1 MIKIKL
7 QTLND
12 AADCPFY
19 VEGLKKNKF
28 CFVKQNISIAQA
40 VSLVEE
46 NPTFD
51 PASWN

>member
-19 VEGLKKNKF
+19 VEGPKKINFVLSSKIFQLLK
-28 CFVKQNISIAQA
+28 QLA
-40 VSLVEE
+40 
-46 NPTFD
+46 
-51 PASWN
+51 